1 MKNVLV
7 TGGARGIGAG
17 IVESLAQDGW
27 NVAFSGRAEE
37 SDVIRD
43 GVAGLREQF
52 GIEARYYRSDVSV
65 AEDRARLVDAVLDD
79 FGSLNALV
87 NNAGVAPLQRADILE
102 ATEESYDRV
111 MNINL
116 KGPYFLTQRVANYMV
131 GEKKKNPKFQAA
143 IVNICSVS
151 ATVASVS
158 RGEYCLSKAGVAMAT
173 LLWATRL
180 AEFGIDVFEVRP
192 GIIKSDM
199 TAAVTEKYD
208 RLIADGLTL
217 QRRWGTP
224 NDVGRAVAMLLRGDL
239 PYSTGQSIN
248 VGGGM
253 EIGRL

>member
-1 MKNVLV
+1 MKNALV
-7 TGGARGIGAG
+7 TGGGRGIGAG
-17 IVESLAQDGW
+17 IVESLAAESW
-27 NVAFSGRAEE
+27 NVAFCGRTSPEKMKERCEWLEDKFNVRA
-37 SDVIRD
+37 
-43 GVAGLREQF
+43 LYLQC
-52 GIEARYYRSDVSV
+52 DVSKK
-65 AEDRARLVDAVLDD
+65 EDRVATFEKVLEE
-79 FGSLNALV
+79 FGELNALV

-102 ATEESYDRV
+102 ATEESFDRV

-116 KGPYFLTQRVANYMV
+116 KGPYFLTQLVANYMV
-131 GEKKKNPKFQAA
+131 GKKKENPDFNAA

-180 AEFGIDVFEVRP
+180 AEFGIPVYEIRP

-199 TAAVTEKYD
+199 TAAVTAKYD
-208 RLIADGLTL
+208 KLIAEGLTL
-217 QRRWGTP
+217 QPRWGLP
-224 NDVGRAVAMLLRGDL
+224 EDVGKAVAMFLRGDL

>member
-17 IVESLAQDGW
+17 IVDALAKDGW

-37 SDVIRD
+37 SDVVRAQI
-43 GVAGLREQF
+43 AELRSKY

-65 AEDRARLVDAVLDD
+65 GEDRARLVEAALAD

-102 ATEESYDRV
+102 ATEESFDRV
-111 MNINL
+111 MNVNL

-131 GEKKKNPKFQAA
+131 EQKKKNAEFSAA

-158 RGEYCLSKAGVAMAT
+158 RGAYCLSKAGVAMAT

-224 NDVGRAVAMLLRGDL
+224 SDVGRAVAMFLRGEL